1 MIDNAGYKSHAI
13 GPQDLMGSAIG
24 ADANAADANSA
35 AKVDNDKWYAAI
47 LKNRW
52 RLDKLHERLFKD

>member
-1 MIDNAGYKSHAI
+1 MTDNAGYKSNAI
-13 GPQDLMGSAIG
+13 GPQDLKGSAID
-24 ADANAADANSA
+24 AVANATDTNSA